1 MTTRRQRICDLLEE
15 MLKSAE
21 ARDGKRV
28 FKINDSLEPLIIQ
41 EQKRYRSLLGLDY
54 DSCRQSCVLPFT
66 LFPGLYDKMIADAK
80 KRFSEIKK
88 RY

>member
-1 MTTRRQRICDLLEE
+1 MYLLLEE

-21 ARDGKRV
+21 ARDKKSV
-28 FKINDSLEPLIIQ
+28 LKINKSLEPLIIKEQ
-41 EQKRYRSLLGLDY
+41 EKYRSVIGLDY
-54 DSCRQSCVLPFT
+54 DNCRQSCVLPFT
-66 LFPGLYDKMIADAK
+66 TFPDSYNKMIKDAR